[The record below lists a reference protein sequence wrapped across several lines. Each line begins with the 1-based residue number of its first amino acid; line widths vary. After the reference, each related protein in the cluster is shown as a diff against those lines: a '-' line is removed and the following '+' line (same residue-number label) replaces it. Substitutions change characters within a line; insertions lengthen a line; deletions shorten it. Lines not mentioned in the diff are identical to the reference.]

1 MVRVFWLRIHSTAD
15 VYYEK
20 NKKSDR
26 ELEQILIKDS
36 YYREN
41 IITSQ
46 ERRAELQNVFNNMV
60 NPGSDVD
67 LERRMMEAFHGGRSD
82 QKRLYPVNKT
92 LYGTEQGVAEKQRAV
107 EESMRKEEERKT
119 RRRNRKHAK
128 STHSSSDKESIQALG
143 EMHEND
149 ATLMKERNSSHNM
162 DPIKRRK
169 RWIVAGTAVT
179 AFVTIGVIVIGRPRS
194 S

>member
-1 MVRVFWLRIHSTAD
+1 MVRVFFYSTAAD

-26 ELEQILIKDS
+26 ELEQILIKDN

-41 IITSQ
+41 VITSQ
-46 ERRAELQNVFNNMV
+46 ERRAELQKVFNNMA

-92 LYGTEQGVAEKQRAV
+92 LYGTEQGVAEKQRAM

-119 RRRNRKHAK
+119 RRRNQKQAK
-128 STHSSSDKESIQALG
+128 SSDLFSNIESKKALEEIHG
-143 EMHEND
+143 ND
-149 ATLMKERNSSHNM
+149 VTLLKERNSSHNM
-162 DPIKRRK
+162 DPIERRK
-169 RWIVAGTAVT
+169 RWTVAGTAVT
-179 AFVTIGVIVIGRPRS
+179 AFVTIAVLVIGRSRS